1 MTKYIAKRF
10 NKGNQSEVGGIR
22 TGYYAVVEPKEVKT
36 MNNYWWEIL
45 FPDVSFRDK
54 ICVVYADGTEEIYK
68 HLYMNSF
75 VLKEINWENVID
87 CFEV

>member
-36 MNNYWWEIL
+36 MTNYWWEIL

-54 ICVVYADGTEEIYK
+54 I
-68 HLYMNSF
+68 
-75 VLKEINWENVID
+75 
-87 CFEV
+87 

>member
-36 MNNYWWEIL
+36 MTNRE
-45 FPDVSFRDK
+45 K
-54 ICVVYADGTEEIYK
+54 IIDLYFMMMFFLRRHSQNTTVCRKLRRTE
-68 HLYMNSF
+68 
-75 VLKEINWENVID
+75 
-87 CFEV
+87 

>member
-36 MNNYWWEIL
+36 MTNREKIIL
-45 FPDVSFRDK
+45 
-54 ICVVYADGTEEIYK
+54 
-68 HLYMNSF
+68 
-75 VLKEINWENVID
+75 
-87 CFEV
+87 